1 MIKKKNSKIK
11 ISLLGLKVAPVQTE
25 DNKKPQ
31 RRVNEENS
39 EGNVKEGI
47 ALLFSAHEINVL

>member
-1 MIKKKNSKIK
+1 MIKKNSKMK

-25 DNKKPQ
+25 DNIKPQ
-31 RRVNEENS
+31 RGVNKGNS

>member
-1 MIKKKNSKIK
+1 MIKKNSKMK

-31 RRVNEENS
+31 RGVNEGNS
-39 EGNVKEGI
+39 EGNVEEGI

>member
-1 MIKKKNSKIK
+1 MIKKNSKMK

-25 DNKKPQ
+25 DTKKPQ
-31 RRVNEENS
+31 RGVNEGNS
-39 EGNVKEGI
+39 EGNVEEGI